1 MLSVL
6 PTSTPA
12 PADPPTSVGAEVA
25 ALLEISDPWRRLAL
39 ASQGLS
45 RIETQL
51 AAIRAVRRDAVAELV
66 HQHRT
71 PLSRVATFIG
81 LTKARVGQLAQEALR
96 ATRPIG
102 GETR

>member
-12 PADPPTSVGAEVA
+12 PEDSSTPTGAEVT

-39 ASQGLS
+39 AAQGLS
-45 RIETQL
+45 RIEAQL
-51 AAIRAVRRDAVAELV
+51 TAIRAVRRDTVAELV

-71 PLSRVATFIG
+71 PLSRVAAFIG

-96 ATRPIG
+96 AAQAERW
-102 GETR
+102 R